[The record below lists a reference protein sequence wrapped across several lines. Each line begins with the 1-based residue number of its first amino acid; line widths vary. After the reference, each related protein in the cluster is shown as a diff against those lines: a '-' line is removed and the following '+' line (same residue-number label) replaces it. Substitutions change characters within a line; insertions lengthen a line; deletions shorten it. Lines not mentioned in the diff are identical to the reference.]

1 MQFMK
6 RVQGWYFVTLAVL
19 LGASGASAA
28 VDVVDFTVD
37 PGKWVHDSFPPGW
50 PFGLPPN
57 PTLTGQV
64 TIDTSLTG
72 SAAFVALDYVTGTKT
87 WTLADLEYTGGYN
100 STYYA
105 DSSGNLVGFTLYLLG
120 PTSAPNVVAA
130 GALNNT
136 VDVNDGVSII
146 DCLQC
151 VTTNVPTIPGAG
163 TGTGVPEPS
172 VWALLITGF
181 GLLGLAQRRRF
192 GLNGS
197 DALAQYWARAAFPE
211 SRRTRRSIGQARVWT
226 AF

>member
-1 MQFMK
+1 MQLRK
-6 RVQGWYFVTLAVL
+6 RVHGWYFVTLAVL

-37 PGKWVHDSFPPGW
+37 PGKWVHDSYPPGW

-87 WTLADLEYTGGYN
+87 WTQADLDFTGFPEGYD
-100 STYYA
+100 STYYT

-120 PTSAPNVVAA
+120 PMSAPNVVAA
-130 GALNNT
+130 GAQNNT
-136 VDVNDGVSII
+136 VDVNDGVNII

-151 VTTNVPTIPGAG
+151 VTTNVPTIPSPGI
-163 TGTGVPEPS
+163 TGVPEPS

-181 GLLGLAQRRRF
+181 GLLGLARRRRF
-192 GLNGS
+192 HLNGW
-197 DALAQYWARAAFPE
+197 DALR
-211 SRRTRRSIGQARVWT
+211 
-226 AF
+226 